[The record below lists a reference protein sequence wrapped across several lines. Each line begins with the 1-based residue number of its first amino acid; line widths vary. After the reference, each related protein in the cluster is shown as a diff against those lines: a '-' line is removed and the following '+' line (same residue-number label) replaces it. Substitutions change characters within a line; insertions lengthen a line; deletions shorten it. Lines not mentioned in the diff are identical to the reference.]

1 MNTLE
6 YLQAVKKKL
15 GIESDYAL
23 AQRLGVTRSAVS
35 KLQLGKVVFSDDVAL
50 SVAQILDLNPLVV
63 IAQANAERATTP
75 ENRARWMGVM
85 EKISA
90 SFKDLLPGFGPRQH
104 FV

>member
-23 AQRLGVTRSAVS
+23 AKRLGITRSAVS
-35 KLQLGKVVFSDDVAL
+35 NLQLGKSIFSDDVAL
-50 SVAQILDLNPLVV
+50 AVAQILDVPPIEV

-75 ENRARWMGVM
+75 EMRDRWMSL
-85 EKISA
+85 ISGFL
-90 SFKDLLPGFGPRQH
+90 SLLPHAKTSWGFSPAR
-104 FV
+104 